1 MEYHD
6 EPPSELNCKP
16 FTEDGKWRLRIACEV
31 RVPLPISEPLVQ
43 YEVHWFHKN
52 KNNVTQDFGRLSV
65 QKSRTVERVMFG
77 QQWLNEDF
85 TNETIG
91 DIWCQPILKGNT
103 TANLSI
109 SRVLTIHDKNYYK
122 NLSLCMNVQ
131 LVRETRCI
139 SLLQNPLP
147 TNTSAALPITQS
159 QAMSTTTKIILQH
172 SSTIITETSTH
183 TVYSSPISTM
193 IHSSTMITNSPNPSL
208 ILLNI
213 GNHKELMIIAIAI
226 GGCILVLL
234 LILIIVLTVII
245 CQKKRSKGKLL

>member
-1 MEYHD
+1 MEYYD

-16 FTEDGKWRLRIACEV
+16 FTENGKWRLKIACEV
-31 RVPLPISEPLVQ
+31 RVPLLISEPPVQ

-52 KNNVTQDFGRLSV
+52 KNNVTQDFGRLYL
-65 QKSRTVERVMFG
+65 QKSRTAERVVFG
-77 QQWLNEDF
+77 RQWFNEDF

-122 NLSLCMNVQ
+122 NLSLCTDVQ

-147 TNTSAALPITQS
+147 TNTSTALPMTQS

-172 SSTIITETSTH
+172 SSTIITETSTN

-193 IHSSTMITNSPNPSL
+193 IHSSIMITNSPNPSS